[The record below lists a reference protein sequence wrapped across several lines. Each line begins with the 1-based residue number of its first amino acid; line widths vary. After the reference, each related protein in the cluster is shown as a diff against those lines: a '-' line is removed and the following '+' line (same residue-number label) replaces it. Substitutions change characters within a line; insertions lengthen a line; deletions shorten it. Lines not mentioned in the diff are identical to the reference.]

1 MSDDTTRLGDVPD
14 WLYLLREF
22 ELLYRPG
29 FAGGSKII
37 RGHRKRIRDLLGA
50 IIDTN
55 PPVIAREPEEKPVVA
70 HLPRAFDLGSR
81 AALNTLARATE
92 RISHLLTWEYGYERV
107 PRGLARKYAYCEV
120 LGPQGPIVTDR
131 LILGYVLFAPS
142 TTYPQHHHKGIEE
155 SYVSIA
161 GNWSEND
168 QAVHAPGSLILN
180 RSGHNHRITTGERDP
195 CLLAYAWIG
204 PPEKLAEPGMDFSK
218 TAG

>member
-1 MSDDTTRLGDVPD
+1 M
-14 WLYLLREF
+14 
-22 ELLYRPG
+22 
-29 FAGGSKII
+29 
-37 RGHRKRIRDLLGA
+37 
-50 IIDTN
+50 
-55 PPVIAREPEEKPVVA
+55 
-70 HLPRAFDLGSR
+70 
-81 AALNTLARATE
+81 
-92 RISHLLTWEYGYERV
+92 